1 MSLPPARRRRLAMT
15 KAQALVEAG
24 LADDIDDARAQLEDM
39 GEADEDVPTWRGPSA
54 WRSPSE
60 LIDV

>member
-1 MSLPPARRRRLAMT
+1 MT